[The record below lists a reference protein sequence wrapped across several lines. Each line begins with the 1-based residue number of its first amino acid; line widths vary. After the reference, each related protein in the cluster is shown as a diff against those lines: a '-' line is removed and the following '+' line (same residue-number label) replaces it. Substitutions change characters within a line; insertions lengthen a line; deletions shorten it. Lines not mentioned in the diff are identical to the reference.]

1 MSRPHPTGR
10 QVLPL
15 HRRTQLPR
23 HRRRPVPTSP
33 TYGGWVGV
41 ELAADRLDVVRP
53 ALLRQGVPGAR
64 GRDHRPVRRLVA
76 VHPGAET
83 GIRWDDP
90 ALGIDWPIADGVI
103 VSEKDMSWADL
114 RLERSSS

>member
-1 MSRPHPTGR
+1 MSRPHPTARFFRCIAGR
-10 QVLPL
+10 SFHVIVDVCPDLTDL
-15 HRRTQLPR
+15 RR
-23 HRRRPVPTSP
+23 
-33 TYGGWVGV
+33 WVGV
-41 ELAADRLDVVRP
+41 ELAADRFDVVRP
-53 ALLRQGVPGAR
+53 ALLRQGYQALEDGTTVLYGVSSPYT
-64 GRDHRPVRRLVA
+64 
-76 VHPGAET
+76 PGAET